1 MELKVDAESSNMAV
15 LKDLMVPEHNQLFSG
30 GAVPALSHVA
40 TPPTAATS
48 LASEQVSSPATPGQ
62 SPENTSAR
70 NGKGEE
76 AKEKDKGK
84 GEKGEKGNKRLK
96 LEAVTALE
104 KGRDLEKQILAKK
117 SECMTLMTQVRTLE
131 FGAGLAKELE
141 KHGEQFEPLGN
152 LHSHESFKKDCPP
165 NQASK

>member
-40 TPPTAATS
+40 TPPTPATS
-48 LASEQVSSPATPGQ
+48 VASEQVSSPATPGQ
-62 SPENTSAR
+62 SPDNTSAR

-84 GEKGEKGNKRLK
+84 GEKGEKGNKRQK

-104 KGRDLEKQILAKK
+104 KGRDLEKQILTKK
-117 SECMTLMTQVRTLE
+117 SECTTLMTQVRTLE